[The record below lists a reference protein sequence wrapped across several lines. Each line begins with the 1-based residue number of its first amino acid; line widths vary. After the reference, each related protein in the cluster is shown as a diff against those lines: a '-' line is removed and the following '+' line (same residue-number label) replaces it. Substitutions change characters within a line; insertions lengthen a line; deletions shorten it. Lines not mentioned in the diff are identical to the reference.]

1 MRKGSLTFW
10 RKRYLCL
17 VLGGL
22 GAACSKLAFA
32 GAIESDVQT
41 PDFPANENVV
51 ANSLNLKLSIKLGAV
66 TVPANKRNRVS
77 PFQGLDAPLRLDFAL
92 GRTVTALRLGDLP
105 VLAATKHQ
113 GLIEVAANQPV
124 DPEDPVPYDPPPAGQ
139 PARGA
144 LGRENRVAI
153 PKPKADTSGLPDL
166 SGESWQLA
174 PIRWAGNT
182 TTSGNHFQA
191 SDGGKSLTILNNL
204 NIQANSFIV
213 APYIA
218 QWSGLL
224 GASSTG
230 SKFTP
235 TTGAANRSDS
245 SSFNFG
251 GSVDV
256 FPQSRFPFSAN
267 LSRATSQ
274 SRSAEISSPS
284 TSTSLGA
291 RQSYRTED
299 GRDNYALNFSRN
311 GITSGLANS
320 SVKSAVTN
328 AGGSFSTTREFP
340 FEHMLEGNHNI
351 NASFSG
357 SNAATD
363 PTTTA
368 GGGTSAQDSK
378 QMSFNVNHGWNV
390 HEDLSISNLF
400 TFARTRANMYQGNA
414 LTQNA
419 ATVLLGSSSFTW
431 RPIEDLPLTLTGG
444 GNFSRTQTS
453 NNNTTNDLNNLS
465 GFVATNYRF
474 NNNLSASGNVS
485 ITSIQTAGT
494 RTVTNLQNGSVSYAG
509 DPLTISGWIY
519 GWGTGGGVSRSAS
532 SNGGN
537 EIGTN
542 VSANH
547 TLARSFILSEMASL
561 NLTAGQN
568 LTRTTAALGPTTSF
582 GNNVGAAFRAAYG
595 EKLTAN
601 LSANVIVTASDGVG
615 GRNQFKSANLMG
627 GAAYQISSRA
637 SVTAN
642 SNLSWTQSVITNT
655 TNQILN
661 GVTINSNDPV
671 MAGSF
676 SLGYTHQSPF
686 SIRNLN
692 YSGYL
697 SRQQSFS
704 NQNVAGGTGFTSDN
718 GSTSLQQLVDYRLGR
733 LVFRLSHSWIDQS
746 GRKSASLFGSVTR
759 EFDGFFDG
767 RW

>member
-1 MRKGSLTFW
+1 MAGSGP
-10 RKRYLCL
+10 L
-17 VLGGL
+17 VLKLSIGL
-22 GAACSKLAFA
+22 GAAAVSRVEDIQAPTA
-32 GAIESDVQT
+32 V
-41 PDFPANENVV
+41 
-51 ANSLNLKLSIKLGAV
+51 SLDL
-66 TVPANKRNRVS
+66 
-77 PFQGLDAPLRLDFAL
+77 PLRLDFAL
-92 GRTVTALRLGDLP
+92 GQQVRKSPVNDVP
-105 VLAATKHQ
+105 VLVATEHHA
-113 GLIEVAANQPV
+113 LIEGIANQPF
-124 DPEDPVPYDPPPAGQ
+124 DPEDPVPYDPSPAGQ
-139 PARGA
+139 ASRVPA
-144 LGRENRVAI
+144 GRDNRSVVT
-153 PKPKADTSGLPDL
+153 KGKADSAGLPDL

-182 TTSGNHFQA
+182 TTSGNQFQA
-191 SDGGKSLTILNNL
+191 SDGGKSLTIFNNL

-235 TTGAANRSDS
+235 TTGAAGKSDS
-245 SSFNFG
+245 SSFNLG

-267 LSRATSQ
+267 LSTATSQ
-274 SRSAEISSPS
+274 SRSAEIISPS
-284 TSTSLGA
+284 TSTAFGA

-311 GITSGLANS
+311 GITSGLTTS
-320 SVKSAVTN
+320 SVKSAITN
-328 AGGSFSTTREFP
+328 VGGTFTTTREFP
-340 FEHMLEGNHNI
+340 FEHLLEGNHNF

-363 PTTTA
+363 PTTTI

-378 QMSFNVNHGWNV
+378 QVSINVNHGWNV
-390 HEDLSISNLF
+390 HEDLNISNLF
-400 TFARTRANMYQGNA
+400 TFARTQANMYQGNA

-419 ATVLLGSSSFTW
+419 ASVLLGSSAFTW
-431 RPIEDLPLTLTGG
+431 RPFEDLPLTLTGG
-444 GNFSRTQTS
+444 GNFSKTQTS
-453 NNNTTNDLNNLS
+453 NNSTSNDLSNLG

-474 NNNLSASGNVS
+474 NNNLSAAGNVS
-485 ITSIQTAGT
+485 VTSIQNAGT
-494 RTVTNLQNGSVSYAG
+494 RSVTNLQNGSISYAG
-509 DPLTISGWIY
+509 DPLTISGWVY
-519 GWGTGGGVSRSAS
+519 GWGTGGGLSRSAS
-532 SNGGN
+532 SNGSN

-542 VSANH
+542 LTANH
-547 TLARSFILSEMASL
+547 NLARSFVLSEMASI
-561 NLTAGQN
+561 NLSAGQN
-568 LTRTTAALGPTTSF
+568 LTRTTATLGPTTSF

-601 LSANVIVTASDGVG
+601 LSANLIVTASDGVG
-615 GRNQFKSANLMG
+615 GRNQFKSVNLMG

-637 SVTAN
+637 AVTVN
-642 SNLSWTQSVITNT
+642 SNLSWTQSVINNT

-661 GVTINSNDPV
+661 GVTVNSNAPV

-676 SLGYTHQSPF
+676 SLGYSHQSPF
-686 SIRNLN
+686 SVRNLN
-692 YSGYL
+692 YSGSL

-704 NQNVAGGTGFTSDN
+704 NQNVAGGTGFATDN